1 MELDIKTPPHS
12 QSAERMLLSCVLL
25 DEDKYTD
32 ISGLIFQNSFYY
44 KEHQTIFYYMG
55 QLFRTYKNI
64 DAITLSAI
72 LTKEDKLEYIGGNNY
87 INDLVSLVPNAA
99 NIFSYADI
107 IRECYIRREL
117 IKLSTKMADMCYHPK
132 ELGAEDILDKVEHEI
147 FQIKDSNAE
156 KQQFNHVNDIL
167 DQVLEQ
173 IVSTDPNSG
182 TGVKTNFVELDK
194 FTSGLQKGEL
204 IILAGRP
211 SMGKTSL
218 AMNIAENIAVSHN
231 NPVAIFSLEMTAVQL
246 TYRLVSSFSKVNH
259 RNIKNNN
266 LNDAET
272 DDVYHAIESLR
283 KSKIY
288 VSQDTNVT
296 SLDIRSYAR
305 RLKSQLPSLSLIVI
319 DYVQILNIPRN
330 SKGYSNRAQDLG
342 EVSRSLKALALEL
355 DIPIL
360 LLSQL
365 NREVENRQDKKPTM
379 ADLRESGA
387 LEQDAD
393 LILLLY
399 RDEYYNRDNDI
410 SRGVT
415 EVIVAKNR
423 NGATGIFEL
432 KFTPKCVRF
441 DNLYMD

>member
-1 MELDIKTPPHS
+1 MDIDITTLPHS
-12 QSAERMLLSCVLL
+12 QSAEKMLLSCLL
-25 DEDKYTD
+25 LEEDKYAD
-32 ISGLIFQNSFYY
+32 ISGIIFHNSFYFR
-44 KEHQTIFYYMG
+44 EHQTIFYYIS
-55 QLFRTYKNI
+55 QLFKNYSNI

-72 LTKEDKLEYIGGNNY
+72 LTKEEKLEEIGGNNY
-87 INDLVSLVPNAA
+87 INNLVSLVPNTG

-107 IRECYIRREL
+107 IRECHIRREL
-117 IKLSTKMADMCYHPK
+117 IKISNDISHMCYHPA
-132 ELGAEDILDKVEHEI
+132 ELGVEEIVDRAEQAI
-147 FQIKDSNAE
+147 FQIKDCNIE
-156 KQQFNHVNDIL
+156 KQQFAHINDIL

-173 IVSTDPNSG
+173 IVCTDPTSVP
-182 TGVKTNFVELDK
+182 GVKTNFVELDK

-218 AMNIAENIAVSHN
+218 AMNIAENIALLDN
-231 NPVAIFSLEMTAVQL
+231 KAVAIFSLEMTAVQL
-246 TYRLVSSFSKVNH
+246 TSRLVSSSSKVQQKSI
-259 RNIKNNN
+259 RTNN
-266 LNDAET
+266 LNDSET
-272 DDVYHAIESLR
+272 DDVYHAIELLR
-283 KSKIY
+283 GSQIY
-288 VSQDTNVT
+288 ISQNSNVT
-296 SLDIRSYAR
+296 VLDIRAQAR

-319 DYVQILNIPRN
+319 DYVQIMNIPRH